1 MSAAAH
7 DTIDLQQLVERVG
20 RFVPRRAPALG
31 RPSAVLVPVLPR
43 PDGLHLLFT
52 ERSAALRAHAGQISF
67 PGGSIDPGDA
77 DVRAAA
83 LREAREEVGLDA
95 SHAQIIG
102 ELDDC
107 PTFVTRFVISPVVAL
122 IDLASADSAGR
133 YPWRASAGEVVRLH
147 ELPLAGFL
155 DPAALR
161 IEVRE
166 REGVQYEIYW
176 YTVAG
181 TVVWGATAR
190 IVHQLIEVAQ
200 GRPILPA
207 PWELVPAPKAS

>member
-43 PDGLHLLFT
+43 PDG
-52 ERSAALRAHAGQISF
+52 AHAGQISF